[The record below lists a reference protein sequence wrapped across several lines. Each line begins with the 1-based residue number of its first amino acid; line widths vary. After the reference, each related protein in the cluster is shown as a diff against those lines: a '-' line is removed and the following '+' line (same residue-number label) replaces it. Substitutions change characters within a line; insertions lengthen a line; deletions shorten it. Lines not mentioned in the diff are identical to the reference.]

1 MPPIRRVASTKQ
13 GSAREAEPA
22 PAQIDAPAMSADPLD
37 VIDANGDGVVSN
49 EEVRAAALGWL
60 CGCQPLVWL

>member
-1 MPPIRRVASTKQ
+1 MPAIRRVASTKQ

-22 PAQIDAPAMSADPLD
+22 PAQMDASATSADPLD
-37 VIDANGDGVVSN
+37 VNGDGVVSN

-60 CGCQPLVWL
+60 RGFQPLVCL